1 MIMVMNNYIKKLIRV
16 WRSMCSFRILFRI
29 LAVKM
34 NSIWV
39 KRESYKIQ
47 CSHKLYV
54 LMANDS
60 FLSENNMKTQ
70 LSMYFPEI
78 LYGLNNKS
86 E

>member
-1 MIMVMNNYIKKLIRV
+1 
-16 WRSMCSFRILFRI
+16 
-29 LAVKM
+29 
-34 NSIWV
+34 
-39 KRESYKIQ
+39 
-47 CSHKLYV
+47 
-54 LMANDS
+54 MANDS